1 MYDLRWTMDDLES
14 ERAGGAGI
22 AKQQQRWWAK
32 QCLRTVRKA
41 GAVADGVCL
50 CTIYDGRCT
59 IWKVSARGAG
69 FGR

>member
-1 MYDLRWTMDDLES
+1 MYDLRWTMYDLER

-41 GAVADGVCL
+41 GAVADGSLPMYEPQINRVNYNFE
-50 CTIYDGRCT
+50 TG
-59 IWKVSARGAG
+59 
-69 FGR
+69 